1 MRRLVRGFWG
11 PREESVEELADR
23 WAATLDRL
31 AQLLPEAA
39 LPGEWNV
46 VRASSGPST
55 PPSTDTATATVTATD
70 TDSLRAA
77 LQAARAADD
86 WAKGTGTALRL
97 TAAGAPGWTVEVSGL
112 AGGASEFLL
121 QSLVIGIRPP
131 AGAVLPSTELP
142 ATELLTAVAEFWAP
156 DFGDVTDDDVL
167 DALEDEAGYGVG
179 EPCVGRV
186 GYLSPARGELVPDDL
201 TVPRA
206 ALPGGGLLLDI
217 ATEGDVDTVVRAFE
231 RLRES
236 GALRPL
242 PRPMDRA
249 TL

>member
-31 AQLLPEAA
+31 ALLLPEAA

-46 VRASSGPST
+46 VRASGGPAT
-55 PPSTDTATATVTATD
+55 PLSTDAD
-70 TDSLRAA
+70 THSLRAV

-112 AGGASEFLL
+112 AGGDSEFLL

-131 AGAVLPSTELP
+131 AGAALP

-167 DALEDEAGYGVG
+167 DALEDEAEYRVG

-201 TVPRA
+201 TA
-206 ALPGGGLLLDI
+206 ARTAVPGGGLLLDI
-217 ATEGDVDTVVRAFE
+217 AAEGHVDTVVRAFE
-231 RLRES
+231 RLRET

>member
-31 AQLLPEAA
+31 ALLLPEAA
-39 LPGEWNV
+39 LPGQWDMAG
-46 VRASSGPST
+46 ASGGPAT
-55 PPSTDTATATVTATD
+55 PLSTD

-77 LQAARAADD
+77 LQAARTADD

-112 AGGASEFLL
+112 AGGDSEFLL

-131 AGAVLPSTELP
+131 AGAVLP
-142 ATELLTAVAEFWAP
+142 AAELLTALAEFWAP

-179 EPCVGRV
+179 EPCVGRA

-217 ATEGDVDTVVRAFE
+217 APEGDVDTVVRAFE

-236 GALRPL
+236 GALQPL